1 MDSPLLSVTMSL
13 NSFSEMEKNVYKF
26 SKFIVSLDLRD
37 NIVPVYVM
45 VSRKQDAVLL
55 DIVKITHPPLPPIWT
70 TCTTYFERQKRRLK
84 QHSK

>member
-45 VSRKQDAVLL
+45 VSRKKHAVLL
-55 DIVKITHPPLPPIWT
+55 DIVKITHPPSPQFGRLVPIILNA
-70 TCTTYFERQKRRLK
+70 KNVDL
-84 QHSK
+84 SNI